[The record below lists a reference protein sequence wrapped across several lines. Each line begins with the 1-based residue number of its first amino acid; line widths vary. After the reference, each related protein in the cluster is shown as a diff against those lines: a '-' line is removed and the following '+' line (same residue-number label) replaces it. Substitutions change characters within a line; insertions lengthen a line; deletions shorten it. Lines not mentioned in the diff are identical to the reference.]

1 MKYGIIF
8 ERDVR
13 LAMKQGWAAP
23 LGFFL
28 LVILSFPLGLTG
40 EAGEAVQ
47 NLPQLACGLIWIGL
61 LLAHLLILPR
71 LFEADL
77 ADGVMDV
84 LLLEAELPAMM
95 VAAKALAVW
104 AGAALPLVGLVP
116 LAGILFELALA
127 DIVPLTVSALIGSF
141 ALVFLGGFAAALTGG
156 LRAREW
162 LTPLI
167 VLPLELPV
175 LIFGAQAACVPFDIF
190 FTAPP
195 SLILISLALMAV
207 ALSPVATALALK
219 LQET

>member
-8 ERDVR
+8 ARDVR

-28 LVILSFPLGLTG
+28 IVILSFPLGLTG
-40 EAGEAVQ
+40 EAGEVQ

-116 LAGILFELALA
+116 LAGILFGLALA

-195 SLILISLALMAV
+195 SLILISLALMAA

-219 LQET
+219 LQAA